1 MQVLAKWKYLRA
13 SPQKVRLVADLVRG
27 LPAGDALAVLQR
39 TNKRAARQITKVLE
53 SAVANADNQGGN
65 PDDFVVDSIIVNEGP
80 RSRRMRA
87 AARGRSAPYRHRMS
101 HIVVTLSDDHESEEA
116 DDDEELAGD

>member
-1 MQVLAKWKYLRA
+1 MPFVAKLKYLRA

-27 LPAGDALAVLQR
+27 LPAADALAVLER
-39 TNKRAARQITKVLE
+39 TNKRAARQVTKVLQ

-65 PDDFVVDSIIVNEGP
+65 PDDMVVDSIVVNEGP
-80 RSRRMRA
+80 RARRMRA

-101 HIVVTLSDDHESEEA
+101 HIVVTLVADDSEEA
-116 DDDEELAGD
+116 DDEEFAGD